1 MDLDAEAY
9 ALYWITKCA
18 TLALP
23 LAQNVGQVGQLKT
36 FRSGSMKIEQA
47 LMIQIELNLKTL
59 PESSPPTSFR
69 LRRSLTLWDLILYG
83 IIVIQPTAPMPA
95 YGVFTNAGQGHV
107 VTSILIA
114 MIAMVFTAMS
124 YGRMARV
131 YPSAGSAYTYVGR
144 ELHPSLGYV
153 TGWSMTMDYIL
164 NPLICTVWS
173 AKAMADLLSGTRYQ
187 IPYPG
192 LLWPIFFAVLFTV
205 LNLRGIKSSAR
216 TNQILCAI
224 MGAVIL
230 VFFWC
235 TIRYIFHLPQ
245 FPEAYFLRPFYD
257 PRTFTIN
264 GVFHGT
270 SVAVLTYIGFD
281 GISTLSEEVE
291 NPRRNIFLATV
302 LVCVLTGFLAAAEV
316 YGAQLLSPQYF
327 FPAGEVENAFSH
339 VAAIAGG
346 ALLAKMISLTLLIA
360 TIGSGMGSQLG
371 AARLLYG
378 MGRSNAIPKGFFGA
392 IHPRTQIPANNIVFV
407 GIIALIGA
415 FLISYDNGAELL
427 NFGALIA
434 FMGVNLAS
442 LTHYCV
448 RGHDRSPGQLI
459 PPVLGFLICLFI
471 WIHLSK
477 LALIA
482 GSVWMVAGI
491 VYGAVKTRGFQS
503 KLVNFDLPADEV

>member
-1 MDLDAEAY
+1 M
-9 ALYWITKCA
+9 
-18 TLALP
+18 
-23 LAQNVGQVGQLKT
+23 
-36 FRSGSMKIEQA
+36 
-47 LMIQIELNLKTL
+47 
-59 PESSPPTSFR
+59 SSTANPPADVPR

-95 YGVFTNAGQGHV
+95 YGVFSNAGQGHV

-114 MIAMVFTAMS
+114 MVAMIFTAMF

-164 NPLICTVWS
+164 NPLICTIWC

-192 LLWPIFFAVLFTV
+192 LLWPLFFAGLFTV
-205 LNLRGIKSSAR
+205 LNLRGVQTSAR
-216 TNQILCAI
+216 INKTLCAI

-230 VFFWC
+230 AFFWY
-235 TIRYIFHLPQ
+235 TMRYIFHLPQ
-245 FPEAYFLRPFYD
+245 YPEAYFLRPFYN
-257 PRTFTIN
+257 PETFTISR
-264 GVFHGT
+264 VFHGT

-291 NPRRNIFLATV
+291 NPKRNIFLATV
-302 LVCVLTGFLAAAEV
+302 LVCIITGFLAAAEV
-316 YGAQLLSPQYF
+316 YGAQLLSPQTI
-327 FPAGEVENAFSH
+327 FPESEVENAFSH

-346 ALLAKMISLTLLIA
+346 LLMTKAISLTLLIA

-378 MGRSNAIPKGFFGA
+378 MGRSGAIPTRFFGA
-392 IHPRTQIPANNIVFV
+392 IHPRTHIPANNVIFV
-407 GIIALIGA
+407 GAIALVGA
-415 FLISYDNGAELL
+415 FLITYDDGANLL

-434 FMGVNLAS
+434 FMGVNLAA
-442 LTHYCV
+442 LTHYYV
-448 RGHDRSPGQLI
+448 RGNDRTLGQLI
-459 PPVLGFLICLFI
+459 PPVLGFMICFLLWISLSGKAKLFGAI
-471 WIHLSK
+471 
-477 LALIA
+477 
-482 GSVWMVAGI
+482 WMVVGI
-491 VYGAVKTRGFQS
+491 AYGAWKTRGFQS
-503 KLVNFDLPADEV
+503 DLVNFDVPPEE

>member
-1 MDLDAEAY
+1 METASA
-9 ALYWITKCA
+9 
-18 TLALP
+18 P
-23 LAQNVGQVGQLKT
+23 
-36 FRSGSMKIEQA
+36 S
-47 LMIQIELNLKTL
+47 
-59 PESSPPTSFR
+59 
-69 LRRSLTLWDLILYG
+69 LRRTLTLSDLILYG

-95 YGVFTNAGQGHV
+95 YGVFSNAGGGHV

-114 MIAMVFTAMS
+114 MVAMVFTAMS

-164 NPLICTVWS
+164 NPLICTIWC

-192 LLWPIFFAVLFTV
+192 LLWPIFFAVLFTA
-205 LNLRGIKSSAR
+205 LNLRGVQTSAR
-216 TNQILCAI
+216 INQILCAV
-224 MGAVIL
+224 MGAVI
-230 VFFWC
+230 VAFFWY

-245 FPEAYFLRPFYD
+245 YPEAYFLRPFYN
-257 PRTFTIN
+257 PETFTIN
-264 GVFHGT
+264 RVFHGT

-302 LVCVLTGFLAAAEV
+302 LVCIITGFLAAAEV
-316 YGAQLLSPQYF
+316 YGAQLLSSQYIF
-327 FPAGEVENAFSH
+327 GVSEVENAFSH

-346 ALLAKMISLTLLIA
+346 AVLTKVISLTLLIA
-360 TIGSGMGSQLG
+360 TIGSGLGSQLG

-378 MGRSNAIPKGFFGA
+378 MGRSNAIPKKFFGA
-392 IHPRTQIPANNIVFV
+392 IHPRTRIPANNVIFV
-407 GIIALIGA
+407 GVIALVGA
-415 FLISYDNGAELL
+415 FLITYDNGAELL

-434 FMGVNLAS
+434 FMGVNLAA
-442 LTHYCV
+442 LTHYYI
-448 RGHDRSPGQLI
+448 RGNDRTLGQLI
-459 PPVLGFLICLFI
+459 PPVLGFIICFFI

-477 LALIA
+477 MAMIV
-482 GSVWMVAGI
+482 GSVWMLAGI
-491 VYGAVKTRGFQS
+491 AYGFWKTKGFQS
-503 KLVNFDLPADEV
+503 DLVNFDVPADQA

>member
-1 MDLDAEAY
+1 METVPAP
-9 ALYWITKCA
+9 A
-18 TLALP
+18 TLR
-23 LAQNVGQVGQLKT
+23 LK
-36 FRSGSMKIEQA
+36 
-47 LMIQIELNLKTL
+47 
-59 PESSPPTSFR
+59 
-69 LRRSLTLWDLILYG
+69 RSLTLWDLILYG

-95 YGVFTNAGQGHV
+95 YGVFSNAGQGHV

-164 NPLICTVWS
+164 NPLICTIWC
-173 AKAMADLLSGTRYQ
+173 AKAMADLLSGSSFQ

-192 LLWPIFFAVLFTV
+192 LLWPIFFAGLFTM
-205 LNLRGIKSSAR
+205 LNLRGVQTSAR
-216 TNQILCAI
+216 INQILCAI

-230 VFFWC
+230 VFFWY

-245 FPEAYFLRPFYD
+245 YPEAYFLRPFYN
-257 PRTFTIN
+257 PQTFTIN
-264 GVFHGT
+264 RVFHGT

-281 GISTLSEEVE
+281 GISTLSEEVD

-302 LVCVLTGFLAAAEV
+302 LVCVITGFLAAAEV
-316 YGAQLLSPQYF
+316 YGAQLLSSQYIF
-327 FPAGEVENAFSH
+327 GANEVENAFSH

-346 ALLAKMISLTLLIA
+346 PLLSKAISLTLLIA

-378 MGRSNAIPKGFFGA
+378 MGRSGAIPKGFFGA
-392 IHPRTQIPANNIVFV
+392 IHPKTRIPANNVAFV
-407 GIIALIGA
+407 GAIALIGA

-434 FMGVNLAS
+434 FMGVNLAA
-442 LTHYCV
+442 LTHYYI
-448 RGHDRSPGQLI
+448 RGADRTLGQLI
-459 PPVLGFLICLFI
+459 PPILGFLICLFI
-471 WIHLSK
+471 WIHLSMP
-477 LALIA
+477 ALVWGAIWMAVGIA
-482 GSVWMVAGI
+482 
-491 VYGAVKTRGFQS
+491 YGAWRTKGFQS
-503 KLVNFDLPADEV
+503 DLVNFDVPPEE

>member
-1 MDLDAEAY
+1 METASA
-9 ALYWITKCA
+9 A
-18 TLALP
+18 
-23 LAQNVGQVGQLKT
+23 
-36 FRSGSMKIEQA
+36 
-47 LMIQIELNLKTL
+47 
-59 PESSPPTSFR
+59 SSSSAPR
-69 LRRSLTLWDLILYG
+69 LRRALTLWDLILYG

-95 YGVFTNAGQGHV
+95 YGVFSNAGQGHV

-114 MIAMVFTAMS
+114 MVAMVFTAMS

-164 NPLICTVWS
+164 NPLICTIWS
-173 AKAMADLLSGTRYQ
+173 AKAMADLLSGTPYQ

-192 LLWPIFFAVLFTV
+192 LLWPLFFAGLFTA
-205 LNLRGIKSSAR
+205 LNLRGVQTSAR
-216 TNQILCAI
+216 INNILCAV

-230 VFFWC
+230 AFFWY
-235 TIRYIFHLPQ
+235 TVRYIFHLPQ
-245 FPEAYFLRPFYD
+245 YPEAYFLRPFYN
-257 PRTFTIN
+257 PATFTIN
-264 GVFHGT
+264 RVFHGT

-302 LVCVLTGFLAAAEV
+302 LVCVVTGFLAAAEV
-316 YGAQLLSPQYF
+316 YGAQLLSPQYIF
-327 FPAGEVENAFSH
+327 GVNEVENAFSH

-346 ALLAKMISLTLLIA
+346 PLLTKAISITLLIA
-360 TIGSGMGSQLG
+360 TVGSGMGSQLG

-378 MGRSNAIPKGFFGA
+378 MGRSDAIPRKFFGA
-392 IHPRTQIPANNIVFV
+392 IHPRTRIPANNVIFV
-407 GIIALIGA
+407 GVIAMIGA

-442 LTHYCV
+442 LTHYYI
-448 RGHDRSPGQLI
+448 RGEDRTVGQLL
-459 PPVLGFLICLFI
+459 PPVLGFIICLFI
-471 WIHLSK
+471 WIHLSN
-477 LALIA
+477 LALIV
-482 GSVWMVAGI
+482 GSIWMAVGI
-491 VYGAVKTRGFQS
+491 AYGAWKTRGFQGN
-503 KLVNFDLPADEV
+503 LVNFDVPPEE